1 VSASSNKPKS
11 VNDVH
16 CSKTYITFFS
26 TDSFTLHNQ
35 HHLGFVLM
43 IRSILL
49 FAGILSSV
57 TLWSQIA
64 PTSAT
69 DNVSPQQ
76 REKIYKT
83 NPKWEIPAS
92 LALIG
97 AASLGYKWMDQRAS
111 LTAEQVVALS
121 PLNINSF
128 DRPAAYYDPTGFA
141 SANSKSDI
149 LMTVFVA
156 SPLLLVFDKKI
167 RGDWVDMLTML
178 GAAHGI
184 DNTIF
189 FSSILLVRSPRPL
202 TYNPALS
209 IEEKIG
215 VGKTNSFPSGH
226 VSWTA
231 TSTFFMAKVYT
242 DYHHIKGWK
251 RMLFFTGAAVPP
263 TLIGYYRVHAGRH
276 FSSDAI
282 VGGLL
287 GAACGIGVPELHR
300 ISKKVDGLSIRPF
313 FMNGSNGLALT
324 YVIK

>member
-1 VSASSNKPKS
+1 M
-11 VNDVH
+11 
-16 CSKTYITFFS
+16 
-26 TDSFTLHNQ
+26 L
-35 HHLGFVLM
+35 
-43 IRSILL
+43 RSILL
-49 FAGILSSV
+49 FVGILSSV
-57 TLWSQIA
+57 TSWSQIA
-64 PTSAT
+64 RTSAT
-69 DNVSPQQ
+69 HNIRPEQ

-111 LTAEQVVALS
+111 LTAEQAALLN

-128 DRPAAYYDPTGFA
+128 DRPAAYYDPAGFV
-141 SANSKSDI
+141 SANNKSDV

-167 RGDWVDMLTML
+167 RRDWVDMLTML
-178 GAAHGI
+178 GAAHGV

-189 FSSILLVRSPRPL
+189 FSTILLVRRPRPL
-202 TYNPALS
+202 TYNPALT
-209 IEEKIG
+209 IEDKIG

-231 TSTFFMAKVYT
+231 TSTFFIAKVYT
-242 DYHHIKGWK
+242 DYHHIRGWK
-251 RMLFFTGAAVPP
+251 RMMFFTGAALPP

-276 FSSDAI
+276 FTSDSI

-287 GAACGIGVPELHR
+287 GAVCGIAVPELHR
-300 ISKKVDGLSIRPF
+300 ISKKVDGLSIQPF
-313 FMNGSNGLALT
+313 FMSGSNGLSLN
-324 YVIK
+324 YMIK